1 MCVYVC
7 IMYGSFSP
15 LVTSVWSVCVS
26 VGVCECVKVCQY
38 NVCIQ
43 YVYVC
48 ECVYVCAYRVCV
60 CIIYGNFSPLVISVW
75 SRRVSMGAC
84 KCAKVSVDENSH
96 SAFCQSYDQKSPHQQ
111 WLMSIN
117 THMMRAYSSKEPC
130 IHSKEM
136 FNQTRCS
143 VKRVLSTVFWYDK
156 HRQTDK
162 SHDANLDQKSSRF
175 HQ

>member
-1 MCVYVC
+1 MCVH
-7 IMYGSFSP
+7 S
-15 LVTSVWSVCVS
+15 SVCVS
-26 VGVCECVKVCQY
+26 ECGWKRMCVCV
-38 NVCIQ
+38 
-43 YVYVC
+43 
-48 ECVYVCAYRVCV
+48 RVCV
-60 CIIYGNFSPLVISVW
+60 KYTCTESQNFWDSKKSVCVRYPLRWYRKIDKTQN
-75 SRRVSMGAC
+75 A
-84 KCAKVSVDENSH
+84 NFH
-96 SAFCQSYDQKSPHQQ
+96 QQSLIFNQKRPMFDQKSPHQQ